1 MERFPTLELDTFLG
15 TPPSS
20 PRLKIGEE
28 TLLQLEKAEE
38 QRSEW
43 SPGFIQGFVKGEE
56 LFSFFDMTS
65 SLVLILK
72 VQIGC
77 KTLADKQ

>member
-65 SLVLILK
+65 SYSFNL
-72 VQIGC
+72 QR
-77 KTLADKQ
+77 TNQFTF